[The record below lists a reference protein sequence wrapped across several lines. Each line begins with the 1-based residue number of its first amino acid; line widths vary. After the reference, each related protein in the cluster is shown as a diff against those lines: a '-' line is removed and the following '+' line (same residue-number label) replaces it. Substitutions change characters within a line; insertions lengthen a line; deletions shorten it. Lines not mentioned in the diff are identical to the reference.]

1 MQQTDK
7 YKLNLVETS
16 DAFSPDAL
24 NENTQKLE
32 AALEEVTAHAD
43 AGDQAEAAA
52 RAALAQRV
60 TALEARKVVVGSYT
74 GDGSTAGQ
82 IIGLG
87 FTPAA
92 VLLGKD
98 GKSLYLLTPENPG
111 TYPMVPPY
119 LQIVEGGFQV
129 TYHQTSYA
137 DGGWNTPNQ
146 KYFFIALL

>member
-1 MQQTDK
+1 MQHTDK
-7 YKLNLVETS
+7 YKLNLIETS
-16 DAFSPDAL
+16 DVFSPNPL

-60 TALEARKVVVGSYT
+60 TALEARRAVVGTYT
-74 GDGSTAGQ
+74 GNGIKAGQ
-82 IIGLG
+82 TIDLG

-98 GKSLYLLTPENPG
+98 GKGLYLLTPENPG
-111 TYPMVPPY
+111 IYPTSPPY
-119 LQIVEGGFQV
+119 LQIVEGGFRV
-129 TYHQTSYA
+129 TYNEVSYA

-146 KYFFIALL
+146 KYFFAALL